1 MTPNPTNTIPV
12 ISAAVFDKDGDL
24 VEFDCIPPNVL
35 SEIPSVH
42 HQIFADHPTAAV
54 LGKIRSVRRPSECE
68 LAGNDLGEALRT
80 PSPARRP
87 HQVHPRPSF
96 VVEIKS
102 SLSKLSKSIVFSPT
116 LPFHLPTFTP
126 PTNHGHRPSIHT
138 CTLSVVSAENRNS
151 DGVVYSQA
159 IHVEGV
165 RTTCKE
171 AGKRRGR
178 GGRESKGRGE
188 GCPTA
193 SGCMDYRRVQ
203 RTGHE
208 FASQPHI
215 QLSFGC

>member
-12 ISAAVFDKDGDL
+12 ISAAVFDKDSDL
-24 VEFDCIPPNVL
+24 VEFDCNPPNVL
-35 SEIPSVH
+35 SEIQSVH
-42 HQIFADHPTAAV
+42 HQIFADHPNSRRR
-54 LGKIRSVRRPSECE
+54 GKNQKRATTQRVRTGIR
-68 LAGNDLGEALRT
+68 D
-80 PSPARRP
+80 PA
-87 HQVHPRPSF
+87 
-96 VVEIKS
+96 
-102 SLSKLSKSIVFSPT
+102 SLSKSGRRCVSCQRASSFHQLSHSIYQHSHHPRT
-116 LPFHLPTFTP
+116 TGTGRRSTP
-126 PTNHGHRPSIHT
+126 VLCRSFRLKIATQM
-138 CTLSVVSAENRNS
+138 
-151 DGVVYSQA
+151 GVVYSQVS
-159 IHVEGV
+159 HVEGV
-165 RTTCKE
+165 KTTWKQ